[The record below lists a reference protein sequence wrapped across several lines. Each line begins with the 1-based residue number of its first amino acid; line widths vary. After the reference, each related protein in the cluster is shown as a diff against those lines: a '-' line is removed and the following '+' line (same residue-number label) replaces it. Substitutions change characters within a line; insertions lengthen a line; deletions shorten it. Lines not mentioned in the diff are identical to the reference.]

1 MKLRQKWETCKTE
14 KEAKLRKAEIE
25 VDQKKGVF
33 IAPTNETV
41 AEFLEDFV
49 RLYGEKKWGVSM
61 YGSSC
66 ALIENYVNPLI
77 GHMKVQEITP
87 RFVDRYI
94 RQLKKT
100 PSVAAK
106 YRSIPE
112 KNLTDSNIEKII
124 KLLRCAFKQAVRW
137 EMISKNPFD
146 NAILTKTPYKKRE
159 IWNVETIR
167 RALDACKDGLLYV
180 SMNLSFACSMRL
192 GEVLGLTWDN
202 VHITD
207 DDISRD
213 DAWVYVDKELARVTK
228 RAMDM
233 LGDKDIYYVF
243 DSVMKKETST
253 KLVLKKP
260 KTDSSVRKI
269 WLPKTV
275 AYILREW
282 REAQLKM
289 KEFLG
294 SEYED
299 FDLVVALPNGRPCED
314 RLIEKRFAQL
324 KEKEKLPDVVFHS
337 LRHSSTTYKLKLNH
351 GDLKATQGDTGH
363 AEIDMITKVYAHILD
378 EDRKLGAQKFED
390 AFYAN
395 PDLRGVKAPPTPQID
410 LNALIAQLQQSP
422 ELAQTLSNLIAAGNQ
437 NAG

>member
-1 MKLRQKWETCKTE
+1 M
-14 KEAKLRKAEIE
+14 
-25 VDQKKGVF
+25 
-33 IAPTNETV
+33 
-41 AEFLEDFV
+41 
-49 RLYGEKKWGVSM
+49 
-61 YGSSC
+61 
-66 ALIENYVNPLI
+66 
-77 GHMKVQEITP
+77 
-87 RFVDRYI
+87 
-94 RQLKKT
+94 
-100 PSVAAK
+100 
-106 YRSIPE
+106 PE
-112 KNLTDSNIEKII
+112 KYLTDSNIEKII

-137 EMISKNPFD
+137 ELISKNPFD

-167 RALDACKDGLLYV
+167 RALDACKDGMLYV

-202 VHITD
+202 AHITD
-207 DDISRD
+207 DDIARD
-213 DAWVYVDKELARVTK
+213 DAWVFVDKELARITK

-233 LGDKDIYYVF
+233 LGEKDIYYVF
-243 DSVMKKETST
+243 DSVMKRETST

-282 REAQLKM
+282 RESQLKM

-299 FDLVVALPNGRPCED
+299 FNLVVALSNGRPCED

-395 PDLRGVKAPPTPQID
+395 LDLRGVNAPPTPQID

-422 ELAQTLSNLIAAGNQ
+422 ELAQTLSNLIAAGTP
-437 NAG
+437 NAR